1 MGPTSNADPQHTVAV
16 VVADGAT
23 LPGSVGGSAWG
34 VSASVRATRPMK
46 PHSAPGAGRPMR
58 SIAGGCRP
66 RRGFL
71 VDLEGGGVAAI
82 RPEKKRC
89 WLDPRGGGSG
99 GGGGVQLGQSPGGKK
114 KLEKMGK
121 TPSKIAAE
129 NSPGRRTTPPNTNN
143 QMLAFGLR

>member
-58 SIAGGCRP
+58 SIAGGRRP

-82 RPEKKRC
+82 RP
-89 WLDPRGGGSG
+89 
-99 GGGGVQLGQSPGGKK
+99 GKK
-114 KLEKMGK
+114 KVLAGPSGWGIWGRGWGPAGPEPGGEKKTGK
-121 TPSKIAAE
+121 NGQNTVK
-129 NSPGRRTTPPNTNN
+129 NSS
-143 QMLAFGLR
+143 